1 MSTIF
6 VIDITDELV
15 HVGLL
20 GLDGTVFAAATR
32 PLPGLPHA
40 AVTSVTG
47 EEDWLGALI
56 ACTDEARRAYPTT
69 AIVAVGIAG
78 QAARLVSEE
87 RFSAKSL
94 TVTPF
99 LADLIDVEVGTPLV
113 ITPGGRAALID
124 ALHGHTVG
132 GGLVYLGA
140 TPWIAGLVEATS
152 GVDLPSPEGVE
163 TEPAFSGFKVQVA
176 YGHHL
181 AQALAWANTS
191 WMGNLPREEA
201 DIALVKEG
209 ATAVTS
215 RLSVAAFGH
224 GNYAVAGLTE
234 RTKPWQIYQ
243 AAYEYV
249 AFGLA
254 TFAERIGMD
263 TDVIPI
269 AGVPITHP
277 IWPQLIADVFNRPV
291 AAVHTHHVGLHG
303 CVRAVTDALGWP
315 IPAPLQHGGIVLSP
329 GPRNKDFAVLRH
341 VYQQFG
347 CRIAPIRWPF

>member
-1 MSTIF
+1 MSAILA
-6 VIDITDELV
+6 IDITDELV

-32 PLPGLPHA
+32 RLPTLPHA
-40 AVTSVTG
+40 ALTSSMG
-47 EEDWLGALI
+47 EEEWLGALI
-56 ACTDEARRAYPTT
+56 ACCDEVRRAYPTT

-94 TVTPF
+94 SVTAS

-124 ALHGHTVG
+124 ALHGHAVG
-132 GGLVYLGA
+132 GGLIYLGA
-140 TPWIAGLVEATS
+140 TPWIAGLVEATL
-152 GVDLPSPEGVE
+152 GAELPTPEGVE
-163 TEPAFSGFKVQVA
+163 TEPAFPGFKVHVA

-181 AQALAWANTS
+181 VQALAWARTS
-191 WMGNLPREEA
+191 WMRDAAQEEA
-201 DIALVKEG
+201 DQALVREG

-215 RLSVAAFGH
+215 RLSVAALGH
-224 GNYAVAGLTE
+224 GNYAVAGLNE
-234 RTKPWQIYQ
+234 RTRPWQMYQ

-277 IWPQLIADVFNRPV
+277 IWPQLIADIFNRPV
-291 AAVHTHHVGLHG
+291 VAVHTQHAGLHG
-303 CVRAVTDALGWP
+303 CVRAVADTLGWP
-315 IPAPLQHGGIVLSP
+315 MPSPLQREGIVVSP
-329 GPRNKDFAVLRH
+329 GPRTKDFAVLRH
-341 VYQQFG
+341 IHQQFG
-347 CRIAPIRWPF
+347 GRITPIRWPY